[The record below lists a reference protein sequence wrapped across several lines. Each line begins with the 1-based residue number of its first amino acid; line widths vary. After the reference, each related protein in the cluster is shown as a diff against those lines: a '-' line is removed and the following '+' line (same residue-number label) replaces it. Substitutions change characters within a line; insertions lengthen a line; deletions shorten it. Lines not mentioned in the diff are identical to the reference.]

1 MSGSIPTYL
10 LKIDEA
16 YWNEYVR
23 FFWKKLVVGGL
34 YDTGTKLV
42 MHIDT
47 YFGMFLARFTSF
59 RPTLFKSTGII
70 SCFVT
75 AAKMWSQLLDSPD
88 ARSISSFAHLECHSS
103 ALHVH
108 LCVVGFCRSHHAFSS
123 EHCCPQCLSSGECP
137 SLQHLRDF
145 RSIQTSVAISS
156 AYSEQRSVVV
166 GDEDAFWLP
175 CDIVRLSHHV
185 FVHETSVDKCGFR
198 TVGIDDLCAGES
210 NIGINFEF
218 GISTVLGLAHGS
230 HIPRDAPEPCSA
242 RHTPATSP
250 GTAHQVPTTPRA
262 SEMEEASARQLPRP
276 HAWRRRSEP
285 SRRWQGYW
293 KSRMIS
299 RHRRP
304 QQSFARVHPVSL
316 PEHSQRYGI
325 GEQLSRS
332 SNQLHSMATRTSQF
346 HGL

>member
-1 MSGSIPTYL
+1 M
-10 LKIDEA
+10 
-16 YWNEYVR
+16 
-23 FFWKKLVVGGL
+23 VGGL

-42 MHIDT
+42 IHIDT
-47 YFGMFLARFTSF
+47 YFGIFLARFTSF

-88 ARSISSFAHLECHSS
+88 AQSISSFAHLECHSS

-156 AYSEQRSVVV
+156 AYSEQRSIVV

-185 FVHETSVDKCGFR
+185 FLHETSVDKCGFR
-198 TVGIDDLCAGES
+198 TVGIDDLCAGEN
-210 NIGINFEF
+210 NIGIKFEF
-218 GISTVLGLAHGS
+218 GYFHCAGVGTWIAYTTGCSGAMFGKAYSSDITGDGPAGAENTMRKRNGGSLSSVTSKATCVAQAQRAFETLARLLDVKEDFSTPEAAAKFIQSASNKLTG
-230 HIPRDAPEPCSA
+230 APA
-242 RHTPATSP
+242 
-250 GTAHQVPTTPRA
+250 
-262 SEMEEASARQLPRP
+262 
-276 HAWRRRSEP
+276 
-285 SRRWQGYW
+285 
-293 KSRMIS
+293 KK
-299 RHRRP
+299 
-304 QQSFARVHPVSL
+304 
-316 PEHSQRYGI
+316 
-325 GEQLSRS
+325 
-332 SNQLHSMATRTSQF
+332 
-346 HGL
+346 